1 MICKE
6 RILLKGEKLL
16 QNKKGD
22 SPIVVSSHDVHL
34 DSDYVQW
41 IHDIKERFRG
51 AQIKAAVKVN
61 SEQLLFNWQLGR
73 DLVLRKSEE
82 KWGKGIVEQLSLDLQ
97 HEFPEVRGFS
107 ARNLWNM
114 KKWYSFY
121 ALAKN
126 SGDLIHAVDDKLK
139 LDSIKLQQIGAE
151 IQENNEE
158 EKLHQDGA
166 EISFPSFFGFVP
178 WRHHVEIVSR
188 CNTVEEALFY
198 LQGTI
203 EEGWSR
209 NALIDCI
216 KADLY
221 HNTGTANTNFAEKLP
236 GIQGKIAQEIVKD
249 TYDFSFISLPRGYD
263 ETALEEA
270 LEQNI
275 TRFLLELGTG
285 FAFIGR
291 QKEIVVSGKT
301 RKIDMLFYHIRLKC
315 YVVVELKA
323 VSFEPEFAGKLN
335 FYVNAVNDL
344 IRTPEE
350 NPTIGLLICK
360 DKDQTEVQWA
370 FQGIQT
376 PMGVASYDNI
386 KLEEIKKQLPTE
398 KEIQQR
404 IKLAEEEFN
413 LNRKKQG
420 K

>member
-1 MICKE
+1 ME
-6 RILLKGEKLL
+6 YE
-16 QNKKGD
+16 
-22 SPIVVSSHDVHL
+22 
-34 DSDYVQW
+34 
-41 IHDIKERFRG
+41 
-51 AQIKAAVKVN
+51 
-61 SEQLLFNWQLGR
+61 
-73 DLVLRKSEE
+73 
-82 KWGKGIVEQLSLDLQ
+82 
-97 HEFPEVRGFS
+97 
-107 ARNLWNM
+107 
-114 KKWYSFY
+114 KWYSFY
-121 ALAKN
+121 ALART
-126 SGDLIHAVDDKLK
+126 SGDLIHAMDDKLK

-151 IQENNEE
+151 M
-158 EKLHQDGA
+158 
-166 EISFPSFFGFVP
+166 SFPSFFGFVP
-178 WRHHVEIVSR
+178 WRHHVEIVSK
-188 CNTVEEALFY
+188 CNSVEEALFY
-198 LQGTI
+198 LQSTI

-221 HNTGTANTNFAEKLP
+221 HNKGVANTNFAEKLP
-236 GIQGKIAQEIVKD
+236 GVQRKIAQEIVKD

-291 QKEIVVSGKT
+291 QKEIVVSGKS

-323 VSFEPEFAGKLN
+323 VSFETEFAGKLN

-344 IRTPEE
+344 IRTPDE

-398 KEIQQR
+398 KEIQHR
-404 IKLAEEEFN
+404 IELAEEEFN
-413 LNRKKQG
+413 LNRKKQRR
-420 K
+420 

>member
-1 MICKE
+1 MRNILGMLKRHQKKE
-6 RILLKGEKLL
+6 GLM
-16 QNKKGD
+16 QNKKGN
-22 SPIVVSSHDVHL
+22 SPIIVSSHDVHL

-82 KWGKGIVEQLSLDLQ
+82 KWGRGIVEQLSLDLQ
-97 HEFPEVRGFS
+97 QEFPEVKGFS

-121 ALAKN
+121 ALAEDFD
-126 SGDLIHAVDDKLK
+126 DLIQAVDNKFNF
-139 LDSIKLQQIGAE
+139 DSIKLQQIGAE
-151 IQENNEE
+151 MV
-158 EKLHQDGA
+158 
-166 EISFPSFFGFVP
+166 FPAFFGFVP
-178 WRHHVEIVSR
+178 WRHHVEIVTKCKS
-188 CNTVEEALFY
+188 VVEALFY
-198 LQGTI
+198 LQKTI
-203 EEGWSR
+203 EEEWSR
-209 NALIDCI
+209 NALIDCM

-221 HNTGTANTNFAEKLP
+221 HNTGTANTNFTEKLP

-344 IRTPEE
+344 IRTSDE

-386 KLEEIKKQLPTE
+386 KIEEIKKQLPTE
-398 KEIQQR
+398 EQIQQR
-404 IKLAEEEFN
+404 IELAEEEFN
-413 LNRKKQG
+413 LSRG
-420 K
+420 KRSRD

>member
-1 MICKE
+1 M
-6 RILLKGEKLL
+6 
-16 QNKKGD
+16 QNKKLK
-22 SPIVVSSHDVHL
+22 SPVIVSSHDVHL
-34 DSDYVQW
+34 DSDYIQW
-41 IHDIKERFRG
+41 IYDIKERFRG
-51 AQIKAAVKVN
+51 AQIKASVKVN

-73 DLVLRKSEE
+73 DIVLRKSEE
-82 KWGKGIVEQLSLDLQ
+82 KWGHGIVEQLSLDLQ
-97 HEFPEVRGFS
+97 HEFPEVKGFS

-121 ALAKN
+121 AFAGDL
-126 SGDLIHAVDDKLK
+126 GDLIRTVNNQFNF
-139 LDSIKLQQIGAE
+139 DSIKLQQLGAE
-151 IQENNEE
+151 IKENNRE
-158 EKLHQDGA
+158 EKLHQTGA
-166 EISFPSFFGFVP
+166 EMEFPGFFGFVP

-188 CNTVEEALFY
+188 CNSVEEALFY
-198 LQGTI
+198 LERTI

-216 KADLY
+216 KSDLY
-221 HNTGTANTNFAEKLP
+221 YNKGVANTNFAEKLP
-236 GIQGKIAQEIVKD
+236 GIQGRIAQEIVKD
-249 TYDFSFISLPRGYD
+249 TYDFSFISLPGGYD
-263 ETALEEA
+263 ETALEAA

-291 QKEIVVSGKT
+291 QKEIIVSGKT

-344 IRTPEE
+344 IRTADE

-360 DKDQTEVQWA
+360 DKNQTEVQWA

-398 KEIQQR
+398 KEIQRR
-404 IKLAEEEFN
+404 IELAEEEFN

-420 K
+420 R

>member
-1 MICKE
+1 M
-6 RILLKGEKLL
+6 R
-16 QNKKGD
+16 NKKKNT
-22 SPIVVSSHDVHL
+22 PIVVSSHDVHL

-41 IHDIKERFRG
+41 IHDIKKRFRG

-82 KWGKGIVEQLSLDLQ
+82 KWGQGIVEQLSLDLQ
-97 HEFPEVRGFS
+97 QEFPDVRGFS
-107 ARNLWNM
+107 VRNLWNM

-121 ALAKN
+121 TLAGA
-126 SGDLIHAVDDKLK
+126 SADLIRAMDDKLK
-139 LDSIKLQQIGAE
+139 LDSIKLQQIGEE
-151 IQENNEE
+151 IQENNEK
-158 EKLHQDGA
+158 EKLHQVGS
-166 EISFPSFFGFVP
+166 EMSFPSFFGFVP

-188 CNTVEEALFY
+188 CNSVEEALFY
-198 LQGTI
+198 LQKII

-209 NALIDCI
+209 NALVDCI

-221 HNTGTANTNFAEKLP
+221 HNIGVANTNFAEKLP
-236 GIQGKIAQEIVKD
+236 GIQGKIAKEIVKD

-263 ETALEEA
+263 EAALEEA

-315 YVVVELKA
+315 YVVVELKT

-376 PMGVASYDNI
+376 PMGVASYDYVR
-386 KLEEIKKQLPTE
+386 LEEIKKQLPTE

-404 IKLAEEEFN
+404 IELAEEEFN
-413 LNRKKQG
+413 LNRKNRENDAG
-420 K
+420 

>member
-1 MICKE
+1 M
-6 RILLKGEKLL
+6 RN
-16 QNKKGD
+16 NKNNT
-22 SPIVVSSHDVHL
+22 PIVVHSHDVHL

-41 IHDIKERFRG
+41 IQDIKERFRG

-97 HEFPEVRGFS
+97 QEFPEVRGFS

-121 ALAKN
+121 ALARTSDN
-126 SGDLIHAVDDKLK
+126 LIRTVDDKLK
-139 LDSIKLQQIGAE
+139 LNSTKLQQIGAE

-158 EKLHQDGA
+158 ELHQVGA
-166 EISFPSFFGFVP
+166 EMSFPSFFGFVP
-178 WRHHVEIVSR
+178 WRHHVEIVSK
-188 CNTVEEALFY
+188 CNSVEEALFY
-198 LQGTI
+198 LQRTI

-221 HNTGTANTNFAEKLP
+221 HNMGVANTNFAEKLP

-249 TYDFSFISLPRGYD
+249 TYDFSFISLPREYD

-315 YVVVELKA
+315 YIVVELKA

-335 FYVNAVNDL
+335 FYVNAVNEL
-344 IRTPEE
+344 IRTPDE
-350 NPTIGLLICK
+350 NPIIGLLICK

-376 PMGVASYDNI
+376 PMGVASYDNVR
-386 KLEEIKKQLPTE
+386 LEEIKKQLPTE

-404 IKLAEEEFN
+404 IELAEEEFN
-413 LNRKKQG
+413 LSRKK
-420 K
+420 

>member
-1 MICKE
+1 M
-6 RILLKGEKLL
+6 
-16 QNKKGD
+16 QDKKGN
-22 SPIVVSSHDVHL
+22 SPIIVSSHDVHL

-82 KWGKGIVEQLSLDLQ
+82 KWGRGIVEQLSLDLQ
-97 HEFPEVRGFS
+97 QEFPEVKGFS

-121 ALAKN
+121 ALAEDFD
-126 SGDLIHAVDDKLK
+126 DLIQAVDNKFNF
-139 LDSIKLQQIGAE
+139 DSIKLQQIGAE
-151 IQENNEE
+151 MV
-158 EKLHQDGA
+158 
-166 EISFPSFFGFVP
+166 FPAFFGFVP
-178 WRHHVEIVSR
+178 WRHHVEIVTKCKS
-188 CNTVEEALFY
+188 VVEALFY
-198 LQGTI
+198 LQKTI
-203 EEGWSR
+203 EEEWSR
-209 NALIDCI
+209 NALIDCM

-221 HNTGTANTNFAEKLP
+221 HNTGTANTNFTEKLP

-344 IRTPEE
+344 IRTSDE

-398 KEIQQR
+398 KEIQRR
-404 IKLAEEEFN
+404 IELAEEEFN
-413 LNRKKQG
+413 LNRKK
-420 K
+420 